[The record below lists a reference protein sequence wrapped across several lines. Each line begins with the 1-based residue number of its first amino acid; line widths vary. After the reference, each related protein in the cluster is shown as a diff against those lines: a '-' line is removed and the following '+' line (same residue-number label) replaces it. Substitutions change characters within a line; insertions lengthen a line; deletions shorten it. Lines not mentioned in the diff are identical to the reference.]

1 MLYEELSTKIIDSVI
16 AVHKG
21 LGPGLL
27 EMPYHNALY
36 YELRARGLFVTY
48 NAPFPVYY
56 RGEQVGD
63 YLADIAIENKVIIEV
78 KSVQEM
84 GVAAAAQLLNYLHIS
99 GYRLGFLVNFHGS
112 KATWKRYVV

>member
-1 MLYEELSTKIIDSVI
+1 MLYEVLSTKIIDSVI
-16 AVHKG
+16 AVHRG

-36 YELRARGLFVTY
+36 YELRSQGMYVTY

-63 YLADIAIENKVIIEV
+63 YLADLAVAKKVIIEV
-78 KSVQEM
+78 KSVREV
-84 GVAAAAQLLNYLHIS
+84 GSAAKAQLLNYLHIS
-99 GYRLGFLVNFHGS
+99 GYRLGFLVNFHGT
-112 KATWKRYVV
+112 KATWKRYVL

>member
-1 MLYEELSTKIIDSVI
+1 MLYEELSTTIVDAVI
-16 AVHKG
+16 AVHKA

-36 YELRARGLFVTY
+36 MELRAQGLAVTY

-63 YLADIAIENKVIIEV
+63 YFADLVVEGKIVIEV
-78 KSVQEM
+78 KSVREVGQ
-84 GVAAAAQLLNYLHIS
+84 AATAQLINYLRIS
-99 GYRLGFLVNFHGS
+99 GCRLGFLVNFHGTR
-112 KATWKRYVV
+112 ATWKRYVV